1 MSRLKPQADV
11 AYGLPQPLVR
21 QNPSPIAAKR
31 DPTAIDTGYAI
42 GQLWVNMLT
51 GSYFGLASVS
61 AGAATW
67 STLGNVTSTYIALT
81 SGSYATT
88 GASAITLS
96 AGNTFSGTGAA
107 ASIGFTFTPKGAG
120 GLILTSGDLTVTDGE
135 IISSTAGN
143 GITLTSG
150 ANARI
155 GQATLVGGTVAVA
168 NTSVTANTRVF
179 VTRSSVG
186 ASTGLGLLE
195 AFPTAGVGFV
205 INSFDAALAGLVVTD
220 VSTIDWMLVESI

>member
-31 DPTAIDTGYAI
+31 DPTAIDTGFAI

-61 AGAATW
+61 AGVATW
-67 STLGNVTSTYIALT
+67 SILGNVTSTYIALT

-96 AGNTFSGTGAA
+96 AGNTFSGTGAGA
-107 ASIGFTFTPKGAG
+107 NIGFTFTPKGTGALTLTTG
-120 GLILTSGDLTVTDGE
+120 DLILLA
-135 IISSTAGN
+135 AGN
-143 GITLTSG
+143 GLVLTSG

-179 VTRSSVG
+179 VTRSSIG
-186 ASTGLGLLE
+186 LSTAIGILE
-195 AFPTAGVGFV
+195 AFPIAGVGFT
-205 INSFDAALAGLVVTD
+205 INSFDAALTGLVANDLSV
-220 VSTIDWMLVESI
+220 IDWMLVESI

>member
-31 DPTAIDTGYAI
+31 DPTAIDTGFAI

-61 AGAATW
+61 AGVATW

-96 AGNTFSGTGAA
+96 AGNTFSGTGAD
-107 ASIGFTFTPKGAG
+107 ASIGFTFTPKGTG
-120 GLILTSGDLTVTDGE
+120 NLTLTTGNLILSAAGDGLV
-135 IISSTAGN
+135 
-143 GITLTSG
+143 LTSG

-155 GQATLVGGTVAVA
+155 GQATLVGGTIAVA
-168 NTSVTANTRVF
+168 NTSVTANTRIF
-179 VTRSSVG
+179 ITRSSVG
-186 ASTGLGLLE
+186 ASTALGLLE
-195 AFPTAGVGFV
+195 AFPTAGVGFT
-205 INSFDAALAGLVVTD
+205 INSFDAALAGLVVND
-220 VSTIDWMLVESI
+220 VSVIDWMLVESI